1 MSGFYRVLI
10 RRTIN
15 LVIVLFSILILTVAL
30 LGETM
35 DKVLTDNIKQ
45 EVTRSITEGEV
56 KFRSLEAQQRYMD
69 DQIELRIKNLGIDEP
84 WYSPKRFLNT
94 IAQVMILNLG
104 RSYFSTSDSGSPE
117 VLNIIGERVPYFQ
130 GDPLLRL
137 LLWTLSIFLICFTI
151 WLFPLLR

>member
-1 MSGFYRVLI
+1 MLI

-56 KFRSLEAQQRYMD
+56 EFRSVEAQQRYME
-69 DQIELRIKNLGIDEP
+69 DQIELRIRNLGLDEP

-94 IAQVMILNLG
+94 IGQVMILDLG

-117 VLNIIGERVPYFQ
+117 VLDIIGERVP
-130 GDPLLRL
+130 RTL
-137 LLWTLSIFLICFTI
+137 LLFSSATIITFLLAFT
-151 WLFPLLR
+151 

>member
-56 KFRSLEAQQRYMD
+56 EFRSVEAQQRYME
-69 DQIELRIKNLGIDEP
+69 DQIELRIRNLGLDEP
-84 WYSPKRFLNT
+84 CYYS
-94 IAQVMILNLG
+94 QV
-104 RSYFSTSDSGSPE
+104 
-117 VLNIIGERVPYFQ
+117 
-130 GDPLLRL
+130 L
-137 LLWTLSIFLICFTI
+137 LLLPSLLAFT
-151 WLFPLLR
+151 